1 MKSATCLSQY
11 ICTVYTFFGTLSLNR
26 HAGSVSV
33 CVSWW
38 QASDCQQSY
47 AVFST
52 AVSLSVSHAFGF
64 QSHASRPLSPH
75 HQGLL
80 FTTEGPHTIS
90 RQGSRPVRPSLPLS
104 LGSSSLLLCVESS
117 LLSAS
122 QCTAGQ
128 GFSWIHSGIFN
139 YCPCPVT
146 CTFFFF
152 YGAIFKAN
160 ICFAL
165 FWRVSVSMS
174 PVLCFEFGACLYES
188 ILMLRYHISLICSY
202 IVWWDGWLL
211 IDFQCSLLGPAW
223 FYLSECTHHLH
234 AKVQLTRSIFSLF

>member
-1 MKSATCLSQY
+1 MYSIYIFRHPQLESACRFCICVCELVTSQWLSAELCSVQY
-11 ICTVYTFFGTLSLNR
+11 SSLSLCVPCLWFSISCFTS
-26 HAGSVSV
+26 AEPTPSGALIYDWGSSYNLPSRVQTSAALPSSLPGFILSPALCRELIIVS
-33 CVSWW
+33 
-38 QASDCQQSY
+38 
-47 AVFST
+47 FSMHCWT
-52 AVSLSVSHAFGF
+52 GLQLNPFWYIQLLSLS
-64 QSHASRPLSPH
+64 
-75 HQGLL
+75 
-80 FTTEGPHTIS
+80 
-90 RQGSRPVRPSLPLS
+90 
-104 LGSSSLLLCVESS
+104 CDM
-117 LLSAS
+117 
-122 QCTAGQ
+122 
-128 GFSWIHSGIFN
+128 
-139 YCPCPVT
+139 Y
-146 CTFFFF
+146 FFFF